1 MTELDDRD
9 RSRLAR
15 SGLASS
21 ILWGIVIAAMT
32 LIPARSPREME
43 IEEFPVVKLTLNR
56 VSASAAQSSATQ
68 APTTAETVPAE
79 SSAQAQPAPKAAQPE
94 KAAQPAPA
102 RKAPAAVKPAS
113 TKSPAKAAPA
123 KNTVKPV
130 PGDLG
135 IPDFGKPAATRA
147 KADSREGELVFTGSS
162 EETIVPRPKTAR
174 QAVPEFEGKAAVV
187 ERESAAAPVVSSRG
201 QSHPGAS
208 TEGVSADTERSLSAI
223 GGSAGRGAPD
233 ADSPAPGTGGPSST
247 GRTESAG
254 QTPRAGGGPKADA
267 GDGSSSIGAITFEGA
282 PRRLVYP
289 AKPSIV
295 LPDRLSRLID
305 SDRTV
310 TVSMTVA
317 ADGTVPASM
326 ISFSPAALLPPE
338 VRDFL
343 GAEFS
348 RWRFEQGRGDGQA
361 RFLYSIRVQ

>member
-21 ILWGIVIAAMT
+21 ILWGIVIAATT

-68 APTTAETVPAE
+68 APATAAPTV
-79 SSAQAQPAPKAAQPE
+79 
-94 KAAQPAPA
+94 APA
-102 RKAPAAVKPAS
+102 MSEKPAVNAKLDASDKPVAKSAAPAKAS

-162 EETIVPRPKTAR
+162 EESIVPRPKTAR

-223 GGSAGRGAPD
+223 GGSAGRGTPD

-361 RFLYSIRVQ
+361 RFLYSLRVQ